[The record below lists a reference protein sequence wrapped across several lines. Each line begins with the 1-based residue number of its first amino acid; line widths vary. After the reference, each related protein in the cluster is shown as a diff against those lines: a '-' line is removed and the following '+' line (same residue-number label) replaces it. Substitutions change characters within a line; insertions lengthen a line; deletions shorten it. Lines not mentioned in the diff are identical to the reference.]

1 MRLASV
7 RNLAGM
13 KNFLMWNRQ
22 IGTTLLVLASL
33 SACGPSSEQIAQTL
47 VAQTETVE
55 QFIVSGIATGIAATE
70 SARPTNTAVPT
81 PTHTATPSPTPM
93 NTPTEEPT
101 VALVTATPTVTPTLS
116 QSQVQDG
123 KIIASTRSLKV
134 TLQQLLGGLDTGA
147 GYKWCSVEVKESVV
161 TNYERLT
168 TYPIYG
174 STLLSANGKNFE
186 FHYRV
191 ALDGSRDD
199 SNVQVEYNDCKKWIA
214 AGKPEDF
221 PWSDDR
227 NLAAAIQAVKNS
239 LTTIAAVIP

>member
-7 RNLAGM
+7 RNLASM
-13 KNFLMWNRQ
+13 KNFHMWNRHTS
-22 IGTTLLVLASL
+22 TTLLVLVSL

-47 VAQTETVE
+47 VAQTATVE
-55 QFIVSGIATGIAATE
+55 QLIVSGIATGIAASE
-70 SARPTNTAVPT
+70 SAKPTNTAVPT
-81 PTHTATPSPTPM
+81 STHTATPSPTLT

-101 VALVTATPTVTPTLS
+101 IALVTATPTATATLS
-116 QSQVQDG
+116 YSQVQDG
-123 KIIASTRSLKV
+123 KLMASTRSLKV

-147 GYKWCSVEVKESVV
+147 GYIWCSVEVKESVV

-168 TYPIYG
+168 TYPIYD
-174 STLLSANGKNFE
+174 SALLSANGKNFE

-199 SNVQVEYNDCKKWIA
+199 SNVQVEYNHCKEWIA

-227 NLAAAIQAVKNS
+227 NLAAAIQAIKNS
-239 LTTIAAVIP
+239 LITIAAVIP

>member
-70 SARPTNTAVPT
+70 SAKPTNTAVPT
-81 PTHTATPSPTPM
+81 STHTATPSPTLT

-101 VALVTATPTVTPTLS
+101 IALVTATPTATATLS
-116 QSQVQDG
+116 YSQVQDG
-123 KIIASTRSLKV
+123 KLMASTRSLKV
-134 TLQQLLGGLDTGA
+134 TLQQLLGGMDTGA

-161 TNYERLT
+161 SNYERLT
-168 TYPIYG
+168 TYPVYD
-174 STLLSANGKNFE
+174 SALLSANGKNFE

-191 ALDGSRDD
+191 ALELSRDD
-199 SNVQVEYNDCKKWIA
+199 SNVQVIYNDCKSWIA
-214 AGKPEDF
+214 AGKPKNSPGSE
-221 PWSDDR
+221 SAI
-227 NLAAAIQAVKNS
+227 LGAAIEAVKNS
-239 LTTIAAVIP
+239 LTTITVVIP